1 MAQEPHG
8 SAQPA
13 HAPAHAAEAPAA
25 PKPDP
30 DRAKASQGAQ
40 VILDPKS
47 DAAMGAKGG
56 AFATIEDNTNFR
68 NAALIAANLDPNG
81 PSAQLTDLPHDA
93 KPPEVP
99 VVASTTGAAAHH

>member
-1 MAQEPHG
+1 MAT
-8 SAQPA
+8 QPTV
-13 HAPAHAAEAPAA
+13 HPSPGTPVTVPGDHP

-47 DAAMGAKGG
+47 DAALGAKGG
-56 AFATIEDNTNFR
+56 AFSSIEDNTNFR
-68 NAALIAANLDPNG
+68 NAALIAAHLDPNG

-93 KPPEVP
+93 QPPVVP
-99 VVASTTGAAAHH
+99 VVAHTAA